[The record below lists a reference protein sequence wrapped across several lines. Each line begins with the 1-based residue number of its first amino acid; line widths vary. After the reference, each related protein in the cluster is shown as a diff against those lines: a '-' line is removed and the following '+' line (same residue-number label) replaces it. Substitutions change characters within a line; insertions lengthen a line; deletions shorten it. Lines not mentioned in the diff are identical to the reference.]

1 MGIGDLPVGTGSK
14 CCFNNLVI
22 NQLSK
27 SVLKPGMMEEHF
39 QPGEQQE
46 SVDYKAIFF
55 KLFNYWYVFIL
66 TMIMA
71 FLIAYFF
78 NKYSR
83 PMFDVKTTILVKDQ
97 NDKKIDPQ
105 DMIGF
110 GFGNMNQ
117 NVQNEIGI
125 LSSYNM
131 VYSTILN
138 TGFEVSYFS
147 KGRFATSELY
157 TRSPYIVA
165 LDTSVA
171 QPLNLRF
178 NITIL
183 SREQYKLEVKAENV
197 QFYSYSE
204 RKVLNKDPVQLNFTK
219 TLYFGKDVITPY
231 FKFKIV
237 LNAAFD
243 PTKDIH
249 RSMYFQLRDYDGLA
263 NEFRGFSI
271 ERVNKEASILMIK
284 ITGGNVDKLADFLN
298 ALTKEYIEKG
308 LEKKNLAAARTIAF
322 IDKELKGITDSLTFS
337 EKELQEFKA
346 KNEIMSM
353 DDESKQVFDKM
364 VQLQEEK
371 AKVMVQSKYLV
382 NLKEYVE
389 KNTKLDEL
397 IIPSSMGVDDDLLN
411 QLTLDLTRL
420 YTEKKE
426 TTQYS
431 KATNP
436 SMKSLD
442 IEINSTKI
450 AIFETIKNA
459 IKTNNIALKDLDDR
473 IGVIFAKINQLPGTE
488 RVLFGIER
496 RFKLTDAIYTYLLQK
511 RSEAQ
516 ITQASNLPD
525 NEVIDRARAED
536 GTPVYPKTSMNYMIA
551 LILGLILPVV
561 IILGK
566 DFLNDTIKER
576 ADVEK
581 ITSLPIIGHII
592 HSDKESK
599 VVVMESPKSSIAE
612 SFRSVR
618 TNLQY
623 LLLGKEKQTI
633 LITSDMVQAGKTF
646 CSINLATIFAMYG
659 KKTLLMGFDLRKPK
673 IHKDFDLSND
683 EGISSYL
690 INKSK
695 LESCIQP
702 SGIENLDVLVSGPI
716 PPNPSELAASDKTG
730 TMFALLKDIYD
741 FIIIDTPPIGLVTDA
756 FLLMKYTD
764 ANLILV
770 RQNFTHKK
778 VFSSIIRDMEQRKMP
793 NLAILINDVKQTK
806 YSYGFGY
813 GYGYGFGHGY
823 GYNSGYGYG
832 YYAEDRQAKKKSVL
846 RRIFGRS

>member
-1 MGIGDLPVGTGSK
+1 
-14 CCFNNLVI
+14 
-22 NQLSK
+22 
-27 SVLKPGMMEEHF
+27 MMEEHF